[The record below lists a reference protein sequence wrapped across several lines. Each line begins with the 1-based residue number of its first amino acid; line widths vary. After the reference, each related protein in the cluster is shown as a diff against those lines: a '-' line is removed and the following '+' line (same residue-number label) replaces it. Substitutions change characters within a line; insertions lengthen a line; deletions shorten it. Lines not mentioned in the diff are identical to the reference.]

1 MKIRISVKKLI
12 NSKGNMTINAD
23 TLKLELNE
31 ETNDSIIKIVSEALI
46 RKNETLIAKDS
57 ITTSEESDKSLKENT
72 EVVLKENES
81 DGEPLTVKRRLGK

>member
-12 NSKGNMTINAD
+12 NSKGNMTVNAD

-57 ITTSEESDKSLKENT
+57 ITISEESDKSLKENT

>member
-57 ITTSEESDKSLKENT
+57 ITISEESDKSLKENT